1 MGERN
6 IEAKIIRHDSGLDSK
21 RIEKIIET
29 IDDRISDIKYD
40 RRDILSD
47 RKKELKQEVI
57 KAHNLQQHYD
67 AIDKIDGEISV
78 LKEQISTLQQE
89 QIPHKKAIAK
99 VLRGSDDTYNYSSV
113 SDDSPADKYIKQH
126 LPDIKGIKES
136 LSKLSEEIEE
146 KLWLAKDIDEARA
159 LHSYALEQIKTI
171 SAGITKEEN

>member
-29 IDDRISDIKYD
+29 ISDRIGDIKYD
-40 RRDILSD
+40 RKDILSD
-47 RKKELKQEVI
+47 RKKQLKKAVIKQYNLQPHYAEIEKVDAEIDSLEEQIRELKQ
-57 KAHNLQQHYD
+57 KQ
-67 AIDKIDGEISV
+67 
-78 LKEQISTLQQE
+78 T
-89 QIPHKKAIAK
+89 PHKKAIAK

-126 LPDIKGIKES
+126 LPDIKGIKEK
-136 LSKLSEEIEE
+136 LTKLSEEIEE

>member
-1 MGERN
+1 MEERN

-21 RIEKIIET
+21 RIEKIIEM
-29 IDDRISDIKYD
+29 ISDRIGDIKYD
-40 RRDILSD
+40 RKDILSD
-47 RKKELKQEVI
+47 RKKQLKKAVIEL
-57 KAHNLQQHYD
+57 HNLQPHYD
-67 AIDKIDGEISV
+67 EIEKNNAEIKS
-78 LKEQISTLQQE
+78 LEEQIHALKQKQT
-89 QIPHKKAIAK
+89 PHKKAIAK

-113 SDDSPADKYIKQH
+113 SDNSPADKYIKQH

-159 LHSYALEQIKTI
+159 LHSYAIEEIKTI

>member
-29 IDDRISDIKYD
+29 ISDRIGDIKYD
-40 RRDILSD
+40 RKDILSD
-47 RKKELKQEVI
+47 RKKQLKKAVIKQYNLQPHFDEIEKVDAEIDSLEEQIRALKQ
-57 KAHNLQQHYD
+57 KQ
-67 AIDKIDGEISV
+67 
-78 LKEQISTLQQE
+78 T
-89 QIPHKKAIAK
+89 PHKKAIAK

-126 LPDIKGIKES
+126 LPDIKGIKEN
-136 LSKLSEEIEE
+136 LSKLIEEIEE

-159 LHSYALEQIKTI
+159 LHSYAVEQIKTI